1 MSHPMDSVPLQITLP
16 GQVYAA
22 SLAEMARSFAVD
34 VEVASDPDDQS
45 LCLCF
50 YYPSTLPR
58 NQVDQALKKLEMDLQ
73 DLAKPNQP
81 KVAAYLPATSAY
93 KPEENAQK
101 QAMQSRLYQFL
112 QELSPSQRPWGA
124 LTGIRPSY
132 LPTRMLANGLRPDE
146 ISSLLVTQYQVKA
159 DKAALA
165 LELAQVEAEILGEV
179 PPRAALIYVGIPIC
193 PSRCTYCSFVAQD
206 AKRYMGFLDTYVE
219 AILQEVKGL
228 FQVPRWREVYSY
240 PALYIGGGTPS
251 ILSEKQL
258 EYLLKGLLET
268 IPVTDGVEF
277 TVEAGR
283 PDTLNREK
291 LEVMA
296 SAGVNRLC
304 LNPQTLSNATLERV
318 NRRHTAEDFFR
329 IYELARTLPFAD
341 LNADLIMGLPGE
353 GPEDFLTSVR
363 GLLALDPPLESLT
376 LHSLALK
383 RAAQIQQSNGAWF
396 LPNEPSPEW
405 EEALGEAYRLL
416 REKSYQ
422 PYYLYK
428 QKYALGGL
436 ENVGF
441 ALPGSRSIYNTCMM
455 SDLYPVLGFGAASSS
470 KKVLDGRV
478 ERCFNPKDLQ
488 DYALRVEEMVQRKRD
503 LFAS

>member
-1 MSHPMDSVPLQITLP
+1 MSHPIDSVPLQITLP
-16 GQVYAA
+16 GRVFAA

-34 VEVASDPDDQS
+34 VELGTDPDNQA
-45 LCLCF
+45 LWLRF
-50 YYPSTLPR
+50 YYPSVLTRP
-58 NQVDQALKKLEMDLQ
+58 QVDQALKKLELDLQ
-73 DLAKPNQP
+73 NLAKPNQP
-81 KVAAYLPATSAY
+81 TVAAYLPATSAY

-101 QAMQSRLYQFL
+101 QAMKSRLYQFL
-112 QELSPSQRPWGA
+112 QELSPADRPWGA

-132 LPTRMLANGLRPDE
+132 LPTRMLAHGLAPKE
-146 ISSLLVTQYQVKA
+146 IPPLLVSQYQVKA

-179 PPRAALIYVGIPIC
+179 PPKAALIYVGIPIC

-206 AKRYMGFLDTYVE
+206 ARRYMGFLDTYVE

-228 FQVPRWREVYSY
+228 FQDPGWKEKYTY

-251 ILSEKQL
+251 ILSERQL
-258 EYLLKGLLET
+258 EYLLKELLET
-268 IPVTDGVEF
+268 IPLANGVEF

-304 LNPQTLSNATLERV
+304 LNPQTLSNETLERV

-329 IYELARTLPFAD
+329 IYELARTFPFAD

-353 GPEDFLTSVR
+353 GPKDFLASVQ
-363 GLLALDPPLESLT
+363 GLLALDPPLESIT

-383 RAAQIQQSNGAWF
+383 RAAQIQLTDGAWF
-396 LPNEPSPEW
+396 LPNEASPEW

-416 REKSYQ
+416 RAQAYQ

-436 ENVGF
+436 ENMGF
-441 ALPGSRSIYNTCMM
+441 ARSGSRSIYNTCMM

-488 DYALRVEEMVQRKRD
+488 DYALRVEEMVQRKRE